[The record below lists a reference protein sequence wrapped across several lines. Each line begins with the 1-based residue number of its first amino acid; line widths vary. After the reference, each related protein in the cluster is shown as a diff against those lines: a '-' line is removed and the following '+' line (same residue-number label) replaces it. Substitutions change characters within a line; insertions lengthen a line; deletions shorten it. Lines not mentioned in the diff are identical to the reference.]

1 MSAPTREMIVAGA
14 REVERI
20 RPWSPSAEVLAESVW
35 ITMDETRTKWEQL
48 RTQNI
53 SPGDA

>member
-1 MSAPTREMIVAGA
+1 MIIAGT
-14 REVERI
+14 
-20 RPWSPSAEVLAESVW
+20 AELDRLLTQYRQLPGELAVTAIW
-35 ITMDETRTKWEQL
+35 LVMDETRTKWEQL

>member
-1 MSAPTREMIVAGA
+1 MTTPTREMIVAGA
-14 REVERI
+14 REVERL
-20 RPWSPSAEVLAESVW
+20 RPWSPSEEVLAESVW
-35 ITMDETRTKWEQL
+35 IAMDETRTKWEQL